1 MDIKDIDIPTPE
13 EIKQFYSILEK
24 MNIIEKM
31 VQKEN
36 NNETNTE
43 PLSLYIRLKLDIDI
57 IENGKSLTQ
66 PDNIVEVIKRDFEIP
81 VLNNNNPE
89 NMANDILDSTRSFL
103 EKLLKEKYDV

>member
-1 MDIKDIDIPTPE
+1 MDIQDLDIPTPE

-24 MNIIEKM
+24 MNKIEKR

-36 NNETNTE
+36 SNETNTE

-66 PDNIVEVIKRDFEIP
+66 PDNIVQAIKRDFEIP

-89 NMANDILDSTRSFL
+89 DMANDILDNTKLFL